1 MIKYIASSGK
11 YTNVIGGPATNYINN
26 YSGAQGVGNLRFN
39 TTNQSM
45 EVYDGNSWMV
55 LQMGHV
61 NVGLS
66 AEAESL
72 LDWARQKRQEELE
85 LEALAETNATVR
97 DLLNTIKQKQEQISI
112 VRTLIKK
119 EESVETR

>member
-11 YTNVIGGPATNYINN
+11 YTNVIGESIANYINN

-45 EVYDGNSWMV
+45 EVYDGNGWIT

-61 NVGLS
+61 NVGLN

-72 LDWARQKRQEELE
+72 LDWARTKRNEELE
-85 LEALAETNATVR
+85 LEALAETNATIK

>member
-1 MIKYIASSGK
+1 MIKNISSSGK
-11 YTNVIGGPATNYINN
+11 YINVIGESVSNYINN
-26 YSGAQGVGNLRFN
+26 YSGAQGVGNIRFN
-39 TTNQSM
+39 TTNQTM
-45 EVYDGNSWMV
+45 EVYDGNGWIL

-61 NVGLS
+61 NVGLN

-85 LEALAETNATVR
+85 LEALAETNATIK
-97 DLLNTIKQKQEQISI
+97 DLMETINQKQEQISI

>member
-11 YTNVIGGPATNYINN
+11 YTTVIGGLATNYINN
-26 YSGAQGVGNLRFN
+26 YSGAQGIGNLRFN

-45 EVYDGNSWMV
+45 EVYDGNGWIT

-61 NVGLS
+61 NIGLTG
-66 AEAESL
+66 EAESL

-85 LEALAETNATVR
+85 LEVLANSNPTIK
-97 DLLNTIKQKQEQISI
+97 DLMETIKQKQEQISI

>member
-1 MIKYIASSGK
+1 M
-11 YTNVIGGPATNYINN
+11 NVVGGHPAANYINN

-39 TTNQSM
+39 TTNQSI
-45 EVYDGNSWMV
+45 EVYDGSIWMT

-61 NVGLS
+61 NVGLN

-72 LDWARQKRQEELE
+72 LDWARYKRQEELE
-85 LEALAETNATVR
+85 LEALASTNSTIK

>member
-1 MIKYIASSGK
+1 MIKNISSSGK
-11 YTNVIGGPATNYINN
+11 YINVIGESVANYITN

-45 EVYDGNSWMV
+45 EVYDGNSWMH

-61 NVGLS
+61 NVGLN

>member
-1 MIKYIASSGK
+1 MIKNISSSGK
-11 YTNVIGGPATNYINN
+11 YINVIGESVANYINN
-26 YSGAQGVGNLRFN
+26 YSGAQGVGNIRFN
-39 TTNQSM
+39 TTNQNM
-45 EVYDGNSWMV
+45 EVYDGNGWIL

-61 NVGLS
+61 NVGLN

-85 LEALAETNATVR
+85 LEALAETNATIK
-97 DLLNTIKQKQEQISI
+97 DLMETINQKQEQISI

>member
-1 MIKYIASSGK
+1 MIKYIASCGK
-11 YTNVIGGPATNYINN
+11 YTTVIGGPATNYINN

-45 EVYDGNSWMV
+45 EVYDGNSWIL

-61 NVGLS
+61 NVGLNS
-66 AEAESL
+66 RAEDL
-72 LDWARQKRQEELE
+72 LDWAEKKMTEELE
-85 LEALAETNATVR
+85 LEVLANSNPTIK
-97 DLLNTIKQKQEQISI
+97 DLMETIKQKQEQISI

>member
-1 MIKYIASSGK
+1 MIKYIASFGK

-26 YSGAQGVGNLRFN
+26 HIGAQGVGNLRFN

-45 EVYDGNSWMV
+45 EVYDGMAWLT

-61 NVGLS
+61 NVGLTPD
-66 AEAESL
+66 AESI
-72 LDWARQKRQEELE
+72 LDWAKKKRNEEME
-85 LEALAETNATVR
+85 IEALAETNPTIR
-97 DLLNTIKQKQEQISI
+97 DLLETIKQKEEQLSI

-119 EESVETR
+119 ETTVETR

>member
-45 EVYDGNSWMV
+45 EVYDGNSWIL

-61 NVGLS
+61 NVGLNS
-66 AEAESL
+66 RAEDL
-72 LDWARQKRQEELE
+72 LDWAEKKMTEELE
-85 LEALAETNATVR
+85 LEVLANSNPTIK
-97 DLLNTIKQKQEQISI
+97 DLMETIKQKQEQISI